1 MKCIYK
7 PIIIKSICVHV
18 SPSLIVTTNKTREM
32 HLAHRH
38 FGTMICRSL
47 IKNIPKKLSLL
58 IFLKR
63 SSSSS
68 LCSCF
73 ACRSFVPY
81 LSQDCHGAALVHL
94 QHLSIL
100 GSHQDLAVTQDNG
113 PNGGQVCH
121 QYAPRG
127 LLNP

>member
-18 SPSLIVTTNKTREM
+18 FPSLIVTTNN
-32 HLAHRH
+32 A
-38 FGTMICRSL
+38 FGTQTFWYNDMQKL
-47 IKNIPKKLSLL
+47 NKKIPKKLSLL

-68 LCSCF
+68 PYSCF

-81 LSQDCHGAALVHL
+81 LSQDCHGAAFVHL